1 MAISKVTLRRR
12 AVKDNKI
19 SLYLDYY
26 PPIRIPETMKES
38 RRESLGIYI
47 YKNPKNQMELNFNRE
62 MLDKAEA
69 VRCMRQTSIINEE
82 FGFFDKHKMKGDFLA
97 YYKDMLIQKNA
108 KWKFVYNHFYN
119 FVGGKCSFGEI
130 TIDLCRKFG
139 EYLLNAPQLRQGKK
153 TMAQNSAAGYYATFR
168 ALLKIAYRDKR
179 IKENVNEFLDGIKSE
194 STQREHLTHEELMQL
209 VATPCDIDVLKRAS
223 LFSCL
228 TGLRISDIL
237 KLDWSEIVKAPD
249 GGYNIRLRT
258 QKSKKFATLPINF
271 DALELCGERGE
282 GLVFKGLKRH
292 HTQKPLKKWLA
303 SAGIDKRFSFH
314 CFRHSFAVLQ
324 IAFGSDIYTVSKMMT
339 HSNVATTQIY
349 ADLVSSKKRESAN
362 RITINTDQ
370 NTKI

>member
-1 MAISKVTLRRR
+1 MATSKVTLRRR
-12 AVKDNKI
+12 DVRDDKI

-26 PPIRIPETMKES
+26 PPIRVPETMKES

-69 VRCMRQTSIINEE
+69 VRCIRQTSIINEE

-97 YYKDMLIQKNA
+97 YFEGMLINKNS
-108 KWKFVYNHFYN
+108 KWRFVYNHFYN
-119 FVGGKCSFGEI
+119 FVGGKCTFGEV
-130 TIDLCRKFG
+130 TVTLCRKFG
-139 EYLLNAPQLRQGKK
+139 DYLLKTPQLAHSNK
-153 TMAQNSAAGYYATFR
+153 TISQNSASGYFSTFR
-168 ALLKIAYRDKR
+168 ALLKIAYRDKH
-179 IKENVNEFLDGIKSE
+179 IKENVNEFLESIKSE

-249 GGYNIRLRT
+249 GGYNLRLRT
-258 QKSKKFATLPINF
+258 QKTQRFATLPISF
-271 DALELCGERGE
+271 DALELCGQREE

-292 HTQKPLKKWLA
+292 YTQHPLKKWLIE
-303 SAGIDKRFSFH
+303 AGIDKRFSFH

-324 IAFGSDIYTVSKMMT
+324 IALGSDIYTVSKMMT
-339 HSNVATTQIY
+339 HANVATTQIY

-362 RITINTDQ
+362 RITINKND
-370 NTKI
+370 